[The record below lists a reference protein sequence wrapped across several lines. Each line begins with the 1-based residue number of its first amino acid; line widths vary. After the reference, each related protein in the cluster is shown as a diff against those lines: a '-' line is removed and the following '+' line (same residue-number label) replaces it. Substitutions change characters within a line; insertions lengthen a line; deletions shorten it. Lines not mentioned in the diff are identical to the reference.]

1 MSTVS
6 QTISPTN
13 PVVLVEFP
21 KGYRLAPLTTTYE
34 VLADD
39 VERYLQR
46 RLPRPLVVTVNDEA
60 GTGTVRRHGKCVTV
74 FTFAPL
80 GGAA

>member
-1 MSTVS
+1 M
-6 QTISPTN
+6 
-13 PVVLVEFP
+13 VVRFP
-21 KGYRLAPLTTTYE
+21 AAYDMAPLTTTFTT
-34 VLADD
+34 LAAD

-46 RLPRPLVVTVNDEA
+46 RLPRPLTVTVNNEA
-60 GTGTVRRHGKCVTV
+60 GTGTVRRNGKTVTV